1 MASEML
7 NRRLILLSASA
18 FALAGCGGLGLGPA
32 NPDMTIYV
40 LDPAL
45 PATAGGQPAGW
56 ALAVDIPDAA
66 DSLDTRRIALIKA
79 DNTLDYYANA
89 NWPDRLT
96 LLVQTAL
103 VAAFEA
109 SGRVPQ
115 VSRTQ
120 DALHA
125 DYELGAELRDC
136 AAHYSTPDG
145 TPSVTVNLI
154 AQMSTA
160 HGRKIVSSF
169 TASES
174 APASQ
179 NSTPAVVAAFN
190 TALGQAVAKV
200 VAWAV
205 ALPAPLAP

>member
-1 MASEML
+1 MRSG
-7 NRRLILLSASA
+7 RTVSAA
-18 FALAGCGGLGLGPA
+18 F
-32 NPDMTIYV
+32 
-40 LDPAL
+40 
-45 PATAGGQPAGW
+45 
-56 ALAVDIPDAA
+56 
-66 DSLDTRRIALIKA
+66 
-79 DNTLDYYANA
+79 
-89 NWPDRLT
+89 
-96 LLVQTAL
+96 VQTAL

-136 AAHYSTPDG
+136 AAHYSADG
-145 TPSVTVNLI
+145 APSVTVSII

-169 TASES
+169 TATES
-174 APASQ
+174 APAGQ

-190 TALGQAVAKV
+190 TALGQAVDKI

-205 ALPAPLAP
+205 GLPVPPAP